1 MKHFEEYHATKFYGN
16 DKITF
21 KKRHKNVCIRALG
34 GINYFMNQS
43 ERPECLVE
51 TDLQSKL

>member
-16 DKITF
+16 DKIKF